1 MDIQKKLRGVFDMG
15 ALIDYM
21 YLTVGL
27 IMYAVGWSVFLLPY
41 KLMTGGVTG
50 IGAIVFYATD
60 IPVGYT
66 YFGINLLLLV
76 VALKIL
82 GLKFLTR
89 TIYGIFAL
97 TFFLN
102 IFQELVT
109 LEDGSMYQL
118 LGPNELFMSIIIGGI
133 ICGTGLALI
142 FLHNGS
148 TGGTDIV
155 AAVVN
160 KYRDISLGRV
170 LLTVDLFI
178 ISSSYFVLED
188 WRKIV
193 FGLVLMGLENGVL
206 DYVMNAKR
214 ESVQF
219 LIFSRQYKD
228 IAHEIGT
235 KMGRGIT
242 ILDGHGWYSGK
253 EMRVL
258 CILAKK
264 REMVTMLRII
274 KSIDPH
280 AFVSVA
286 AVSGVYGEGF
296 DPIKVKAQAA
306 TQMKIEDKLGS
317 DTAGRENP

>member
-1 MDIQKKLRGVFDMG
+1 MKSLRQVLDFGSLV
-15 ALIDYM
+15 DYA

-27 IMYAVGWSVFLLPY
+27 LMYAVGWSVFLLPY
-41 KLMTGGVTG
+41 KLITGGVTG
-50 IGAIVFYATD
+50 ISALVFYATEV
-60 IPVGYT
+60 PVGYT
-66 YFGINLLLLV
+66 YFAINIVLLV

-82 GLKFLTR
+82 GWKFLTR
-89 TIYGIFAL
+89 TIFGIVVL

-102 IFQELVT
+102 AFQKLVT
-109 LEDGSMYQL
+109 LDDGSMYQL
-118 LGPNELFMSIIIGGI
+118 LGPNELFMSIIIGGL

-148 TGGTDIV
+148 TGGTDII

-170 LLTVDLFI
+170 LIIADLFI
-178 ISSSYFVLED
+178 ISSSYFILED

-193 FGLVLMGLENGVL
+193 FGLVLMGLENWVL
-206 DYVMNAKR
+206 DYVMNARR

-219 LIFSRQYKD
+219 LIFSTRYKD

-235 KMGRGIT
+235 KIGRGIT

-253 EMRVL
+253 EVMVL
-258 CILAKK
+258 CILAKR

-274 KSIDPH
+274 KSIDPR

-286 AVSGVYGEGF
+286 SVSGVYGEGF
-296 DPIKVKAQAA
+296 DPIKVKAQTAP
-306 TQMKIEDKLGS
+306 QEKIEDLTKL
-317 DTAGRENP
+317 